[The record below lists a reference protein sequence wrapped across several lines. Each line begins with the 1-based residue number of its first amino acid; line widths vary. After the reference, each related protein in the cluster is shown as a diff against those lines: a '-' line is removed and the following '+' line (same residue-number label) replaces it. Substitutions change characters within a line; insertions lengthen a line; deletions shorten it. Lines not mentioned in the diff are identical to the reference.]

1 MFQGNIY
8 NVSLNLQNNE
18 KINVQGPKLF
28 GHSCKTWAYH
38 HNYQTPKYL
47 FTLIEILKT
56 FGMTHVIVLMKF
68 FCDKC
73 VMSFFLFF
81 VIFLRV
87 KIINIK

>member
-56 FGMTHVIVLMKF
+56 FGMTTIKVRDVLMEVVLSDFETNSKE
-68 FCDKC
+68 
-73 VMSFFLFF
+73 
-81 VIFLRV
+81 
-87 KIINIK
+87 

>member
-18 KINVQGPKLF
+18 KINVQEPKLC

-47 FTLIEILKT
+47 FTLIMILKT
-56 FGMTHVIVLMKF
+56 FGMTLLKF
-68 FCDKC
+68 E
-73 VMSFFLFF
+73 MS
-81 VIFLRV
+81 
-87 KIINIK
+87 